1 MKSKVVLIDAFGQIF
16 RSYFAFAGK
25 PLLSPE
31 GKNVNAVFGFFKSL
45 FQLVR
50 ELKPTHLAICYDS
63 RTPTFRHEFFPDYKA
78 HRDAA
83 PEDLLSQLPDIE
95 NLINALGV
103 PILQKDGFEADDV
116 IATVATQCRADDVE
130 CWIVSNDKDL
140 LQLVGGS
147 VRALRSDG
155 KGGYK
160 TYGTEEVFA
169 DKGVRPD
176 QILDWLA
183 LVGDTSDNIP
193 GVPGIG
199 EVSAKKLLL
208 EWGSLDAIYAGL
220 GQIPSESQRKKLEAG
235 KASAYLSRKLAEL
248 RTDVDCGFSYDKV
261 LLEWKVSSQASELF
275 LKLNA
280 KTLAAEAL
288 SLGRSSLP
296 LVAPAA
302 NEADKPAGTVGRLVG
317 AYETVTTS
325 LALQRWVEKVRQAGQ
340 AAFDFETDSLDT
352 MSARLAGLSIC
363 CSEGEA
369 AYIPFLA
376 EPTEALPGPWLTE
389 SEVLAAFRSIWEDP
403 KFAIVGQNFKF
414 DAKLLLRR
422 GITLGQ
428 LHHDTMV
435 AAWLLDAGAASYGL
449 ATLGV
454 KYLGVEGLD
463 FNEVVPK
470 GKDFTA
476 VDVALA
482 TQYSGEDADLTW
494 RLYKFLEPLLEKMG
508 LGRLMHE
515 IEMPL
520 TLLLAKME
528 ARGILLQ
535 GKELDKYSHELAQ
548 RLADLEEEI
557 FQLCGGKRFNLSSPK
572 QLQEV
577 LFVDR
582 GLTPP
587 PRSKIKTGWSTDSD
601 VLEELSAEDP
611 VPAKILAHRALSKL
625 KSTYVDVLPTLVNA
639 VTGRLHTQFL
649 QTGTATGRLSS
660 KDPNLQ
666 NIPIRD
672 EDGRRI
678 RRAFVPQ
685 PGWFFVSADYAQIE
699 LVVLAHLSKDPALT
713 LAFREGQDIHRRT
726 ASLMFGV
733 MEGLVSSEMRRA
745 AKTINFGIMY
755 GMSAFRLAGELKVP
769 RKQAQEFWDAYQR
782 EFAGVGAYFQQVI
795 NNAEK
800 TGYVETLL
808 GRRRVIPNISGRNRT
823 EKQAAERIA
832 MNTPI
837 QGSAADIVKTA
848 MLRVHRRLVSE
859 KLRAQILL
867 QVHDELL
874 LEVPGEEVEKV
885 KEILRQ
891 EMEASVT
898 LSVPLRVGIEVASNW
913 GDMHA

>member
-95 NLINALGV
+95 NLINALGL

-116 IATVATQCRADDVE
+116 IATAATQCRADGVD

-147 VRALRSDG
+147 VLALRSDG

-160 TYGTEEVFA
+160 TFGPEEVFA

-199 EVSAKKLLL
+199 EVSAKKLLA
-208 EWGSLDAIYAGL
+208 ERGSLGAIYADL
-220 GQIPSESQRKKLEAG
+220 SRITSEAQRKKLEAG
-235 KASAYLSRKLAEL
+235 KDSAFLSRKLAEL
-248 RTDVDCGFSYDKV
+248 RTDVDCGFSYDRV
-261 LLEWKVSSQASELF
+261 RLEWKVGSLASELF

-280 KTLAAEAL
+280 KSLAAEAL
-288 SLGRSSLP
+288 SLGKGSRAP
-296 LVAPAA
+296 LEPAA
-302 NEADKPAGTVGRLVG
+302 EDGRAGEATIQRLSG
-317 AYETVTTS
+317 NYETVTTAS
-325 LALQRWVEKVRQAGQ
+325 DLHRWVEKVRQAGQ

-352 MSARLAGLSIC
+352 MSARLAGLSVC

-376 EPTEALPGPWLTE
+376 EPTEELPGPWLSE
-389 SEVLAAFRSIWEDP
+389 SEVLEAFRALWEDP
-403 KFAIVGQNFKF
+403 QFAVVGQNFKF

-422 GITLGQ
+422 GITLGR

-435 AAWLLDAGAASYGL
+435 AAWLLDAGATNYGL
-449 ATLGV
+449 ASLGV
-454 KYLGVEGLD
+454 KYLGAEGLD

-476 VDVALA
+476 VEVPLA
-482 TQYSGEDADLTW
+482 TRYSCEDADLTW
-494 RLYKFLEPLLEKMG
+494 RLYKVFEPRLQERG
-508 LGRLMHE
+508 LDHLMSGV
-515 IEMPL
+515 EMPL
-520 TLLLAKME
+520 TLILVQME
-528 ARGILLQ
+528 DAGILLQ
-535 GKELDKYSHELAQ
+535 GRELDQYSHELAQ

-557 FQLCGGKRFNLSSPK
+557 FHLCGGKRFNLSSPK

-587 PRSKIKTGWSTDSD
+587 PRSKIKTGWSTDSE

-611 VPAKILAHRALSKL
+611 VPGKILAHRALAKL
-625 KSTYVDVLPTLVNA
+625 KSSYVDVLPTLVSA

-685 PGWFFVSADYAQIE
+685 PGWYFVSADYAQIE

-733 MEGLVSSEMRRA
+733 MEGLVTSEMRRA

-795 NNAEK
+795 KNAEQ

-848 MLRVHRRLVSE
+848 MLRVYRRLVAE
-859 KLRAQILL
+859 KLEARILL

-874 LEVPGEEVEKV
+874 LEVPGDEVEKV

-891 EMEASVT
+891 EMESSVS